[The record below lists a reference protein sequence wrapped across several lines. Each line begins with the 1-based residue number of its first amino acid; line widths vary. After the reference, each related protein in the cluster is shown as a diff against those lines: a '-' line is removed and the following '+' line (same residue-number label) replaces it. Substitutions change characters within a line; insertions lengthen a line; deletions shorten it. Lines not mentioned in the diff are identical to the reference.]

1 MKPCRY
7 FLRDD
12 VDLSGEFEGSN
23 PSLSAF
29 DDFLEK
35 LSKQLVESQT
45 RLKWAQHYLKDALLR
60 NHELSTRITC
70 LELENKLLNRMI
82 EKQIGRV
89 QR

>member
-1 MKPCRY
+1 MKTNTC
-7 FLRDD
+7 FLQDD
-12 VDLSGEFEGSN
+12 VDLNGSE
-23 PSLSAF
+23 PQLSAF

-70 LELENKLLNRMI
+70 LEFENKLLNQMI

-89 QR
+89 HR